1 MKTVK
6 QVMPVEIDYA
16 AIAEKTSE
24 KFAAFVKEEIEHY
37 LYLTVGTITKVF
49 VEDANGITSIGV
61 KVSTGL
67 GSRFSVHHFNYFSG
81 ADSYDYKTIGSRE
94 LDMLQELLASD
105 PS

>member
-6 QVMPVEIDYA
+6 LVMPVEIDYA
-16 AIAEKTSE
+16 AIAEKTTK

-37 LYLTVGTITKVF
+37 LDLIVGTITKVF
-49 VEDANGITSIGV
+49 VKDANGITSIVV

-67 GSRFSVHHFNYFSG
+67 GSRFSVHYFNYYSG
-81 ADSYDYKTIGSRE
+81 ADSYEYKTIVSRE
-94 LDMLQELLASD
+94 LDILQELLASD